1 MSTRGRI
8 FLAAVVLIVL
18 PAALLAV
25 FLRARLV
32 DTVTREFHARW
43 RTELTTTVERT
54 AEVARKTRD
63 QLTHLAVAAADDN
76 RLRLALSGERDD
88 LLPYLREHAGRVARA
103 AQLPV
108 LELVDASGRILSS
121 AHYRHEFGADD
132 GRLLAA
138 LLSRSEQ
145 ARPPRT
151 LASPELRT
159 GAGAPEVGPLD
170 PGTVFTVER
179 TATGTGLAMIAGE
192 GFTIGRGTYFWIGGR
207 WADPGHLAVADT
219 VLHSGLET
227 LDPSAAGP
235 ADLDHWGDR
244 NDQAWLALP
253 AAFVHDGRPGPAL
266 LIDRAP
272 RAGLR
277 DQIRQIDGLVG
288 AVFVVVIA
296 GAFLLAA
303 WLSGRLSRPLA
314 ELAGRAERIDLDDP
328 GADFA
333 TRRADEVGRL
343 ARVLDTMLGRL
354 RASARRLADA
364 ERRATLGEVARQ
376 VNHDLRNGITPVR
389 HVVRH
394 LGETAEREPGRL
406 VDVFRRRRRTLDSSL
421 SYLEELAG
429 HYARLAPES
438 RREAC
443 DLTALARELATVH
456 SDLVVQAGPDVPRVL
471 TDPVSLRRIL
481 DNLLRNAREALPD
494 GRGTIQVR
502 VEGADDPELGR
513 QCVLVVADDGVGM
526 PPEVRARVLEDF
538 FTTRPGGSGL
548 GLSNVRRLVG
558 DAGGQLAIESEPG
571 RGTTVTIT
579 FPAAETVP

>member
-43 RTELTTTVERT
+43 RTELTATLERT
-54 AEVARKTRD
+54 AEASRTTRE
-63 QLTHLAVAAADDN
+63 QLVHLAAAAADDN

-108 LELVDASGRILSS
+108 LELVDAEGRILSS
-121 AHYRHEFGADD
+121 AHYRHEFGGDD
-132 GRLLAA
+132 RPLLTALLA
-138 LLSRSEQ
+138 RRQQ
-145 ARPPRT
+145 APPGRV
-151 LASPELRT
+151 LGSPELR
-159 GAGAPEVGPLD
+159 AGPGVPEVGPLD
-170 PGTVFTVER
+170 SGTVFTLER
-179 TATGTGLAMIAGE
+179 TATRTGLAMLAGE
-192 GFTIGRGTYFWIGGR
+192 GFTIGRRTYHWIGGR
-207 WADPGHLAVADT
+207 WTDPQHLATADT
-219 VLHSGLET
+219 VLHAGLAA
-227 LDPSAAGP
+227 LDPSAAGQ
-235 ADLDHWGDR
+235 ADLDRWGDAH
-244 NDQAWLALP
+244 DQAWLALP
-253 AAFVHDGRPGPAL
+253 TAFVHDGRIGPAL

-277 DQIRQIDGLVG
+277 DQIRQIDALVG
-288 AVFVVVIA
+288 AVFAVVIA

-314 ELAGRAERIDLDDP
+314 ELAAQAERIDLGDP
-328 GADFA
+328 SADFA

-343 ARVLDTMLGRL
+343 ARVLDAMVGRL
-354 RASARRLADA
+354 RAGARRLADA

-389 HVVRH
+389 NVVRH
-394 LGETAEREPGRL
+394 LGETAERDPGEL
-406 VDVFRRRRRTLDSSL
+406 AEVFQRRRPTLDSSL
-421 SYLEELAG
+421 SYLEDLAG

-443 DLTALARELATVH
+443 DLAGLARELATAH
-456 SDLVVQAGPDVPRVL
+456 PGLVVHAGADVPRVL
-471 TDPVSLRRIL
+471 ADPVSLRRIL

-494 GRGTIQVR
+494 GRGTIEVR
-502 VEGADDPELGR
+502 VARADDPELGP
-513 QCVLVVADDGVGM
+513 QCVLVVADDGIGM

-538 FTTRPGGSGL
+538 FTTKAGGSGL

-558 DAGGQLAIESEPG
+558 DAGGQLAIDSEPD

-579 FPAAETVP
+579 FPAAETEP